1 MQSKEQAWSQED
13 TGGGANGEDP
23 GGGAPSGGTHSEPQ
37 NWHEDY
43 FKLKAL
49 GNEQL
54 QNAAFLALI

>member
-1 MQSKEQAWSQED
+1 MESKKQARSQGVADGGAHGED
-13 TGGGANGEDP
+13 TGGGALT
-23 GGGAPSGGTHSEPQ
+23 GGTHSEPQ

-54 QNAAFLALI
+54 QKEAFVALI